1 MRKLLASFLLSC
13 VFAIAQSDRDA
24 RIAAILSD
32 LSATNTFPEVAMSPD
47 GKRAAWV
54 AEIIENGKDSGNSTI
69 YVKDVGSSSAPIRVT
84 AGVGGKTAHSERNIA
99 WS

>member
-1 MRKLLASFLLSC
+1 MRKLLACLLLSC
-13 VFAIAQSDRDA
+13 ACAFAQGDRDS

-54 AEIIENGKDSGNSTI
+54 AEIIESGKDTGNAAI
-69 YVKDVGSSSAPIRVT
+69 YVKDVGSATAPVRIT
-84 AGVGGKTAHSERNIA
+84 AGAGGKAAHSERNLA
-99 WS
+99 